1 MSILSHFSN
10 TSGSDL
16 PSFSPS
22 HSPGP
27 LFLALPGAPR
37 LNVPNSLV
45 APGEKRQGFLA
56 KGVQKGTGYLL
67 LLTFR
72 GSERLSARSPLEPG
86 THRTYAGRP
95 DSATE
100 DRPCRGGSGAWLH
113 GPR

>member
-1 MSILSHFSN
+1 MTFPLSHPLTLLAPSF
-10 TSGSDL
+10 L
-16 PSFSPS
+16 PSQEP
-22 HSPGP
+22 PW
-27 LFLALPGAPR
+27 

-45 APGEKRQGFLA
+45 AAGEKRQGSLA

-67 LLTFR
+67 LLTFH